1 MPLIVVRADGLG
13 DARQQAEAGAELGGR
28 KGKGSSGRAG
38 RGREGGEQRGR
49 NISHDFFC
57 EEIGTWGN
65 KTIFVLLMNVSASM
79 ILQTGI

>member
-1 MPLIVVRADGLG
+1 M
-13 DARQQAEAGAELGGR
+13 GGG
-28 KGKGSSGRAG
+28 KGKGVERVVEQGEGER
-38 RGREGGEQRGR
+38 RGEERGR